1 MRIIKLL
8 SLVFPGQGSQY
19 IGMGKDFSNNFPF
32 ANKVYQEV
40 DEMLGFSLS
49 KLIFDGK
56 IEDLTLTQNAQPA
69 IMATSIAILKTLEGE
84 GFDIRKSSFVAGH
97 SLGEYTALCA
107 TGAISLGDT
116 ANLLKMRG
124 IFMQESVPVG
134 LGAMAA
140 ILGLDLNKV
149 KSLIKDISNDEI
161 CEIANDNEPNQVVL
175 SGNRSTIEK
184 VCKNAKSLGAKRA
197 ILLPVSAPFHCSLM
211 LPAQKNMI
219 NLISEVS
226 LKKPTVPLISNIT
239 ASPTQNPEEIREN
252 LIKQITGRVRWRES
266 ILYMHK
272 FGVRKTYEIGP
283 GRVLCNLIKRT
294 VNEIEQTNISKIEDL
309 DKLRN

>member
-1 MRIIKLL
+1 MF

-19 IGMGKDFSNNFPF
+19 IGMGKDFSNNFPV
-32 ANKVYQEV
+32 ANSVYQEV
-40 DEMLGFSLS
+40 DEVLNFSLS

-56 IEDLTLTQNAQPA
+56 IEDLTLTKNAQPA
-69 IMATSIAILKTLEGE
+69 IMATSIAILKTLESE
-84 GFDIRKSSFVAGH
+84 GFKIKNTLFVAGH

-107 TGAISLGDT
+107 AGAMSLGDT

-134 LGAMAA
+134 VGAMAA

-149 KSLIKDISNDEI
+149 KTLINDISNDEI

-175 SGNRSTIEK
+175 SGYRSTIEK
-184 VCKNAKSLGAKRA
+184 VCNNAKSLGAKRA

-219 NLISEVS
+219 DLISEVS
-226 LKKPTVPLISNIT
+226 LKKPIVPVISNIS
-239 ASPTQNPEEIREN
+239 AIPTQNPEEIREN
-252 LIKQITGRVRWRES
+252 LIQQITGRVRWRES
-266 ILYMHK
+266 ILYMSK
-272 FGVRKTYEIGP
+272 FGVKKTYEIGP
-283 GRVLCNLIKRT
+283 GKVLCNLIRRIA
-294 VNEIEQTNISKIEDL
+294 NEIEQTNISTIEDL
-309 DKLRN
+309 DKCKELVNV

>member
-1 MRIIKLL
+1 ML

-19 IGMGKDFSNNFPF
+19 IGMGKDFSNNFPV
-32 ANKVYQEV
+32 ASKVYQEV
-40 DEMLGFSLS
+40 DEVLGFSLS
-49 KLIFDGK
+49 KLIFEGK

-69 IMATSIAILKTLEGE
+69 IMATSIAILKTLESE
-84 GFDIRKSSFVAGH
+84 GFNVIKTLFVAGH

-107 TGAISLGDT
+107 TGAISLGDA

-124 IFMQESVPVG
+124 IYMQEAVPVG
-134 LGAMAA
+134 VGAMAA

-149 KSLIKDISNDEI
+149 KLLINDIKSDEI
-161 CEIANDNEPNQVVL
+161 CEIANDNDPNQVVL

-211 LPAQKNMI
+211 VPAQKNMI
-219 NLISEVS
+219 DLISEVS
-226 LKKPTVPLISNIT
+226 LKEPIVPVISNIT
-239 ASPTQNPEEIREN
+239 AAPTQNPEEIREN
-252 LIKQITGRVRWRES
+252 LIKQITGRVRWRET

-272 FGVRKTYEIGP
+272 FKVKKAYEIGP
-283 GRVLCNLIKRT
+283 GKVLCNLIKRT
-294 VNEIEQTNISKIEDL
+294 VSEIEQTNISTVEDL

>member
-40 DEMLGFSLS
+40 DEMLEFSLS

-211 LPAQKNMI
+211 LPAQK
-219 NLISEVS
+219 ISS
-226 LKKPTVPLISNIT
+226 L
-239 ASPTQNPEEIREN
+239 
-252 LIKQITGRVRWRES
+252 
-266 ILYMHK
+266 
-272 FGVRKTYEIGP
+272 
-283 GRVLCNLIKRT
+283 
-294 VNEIEQTNISKIEDL
+294 
-309 DKLRN
+309 

>member
-1 MRIIKLL
+1 MF

-19 IGMGKDFSNNFPF
+19 IGMGKDFSNNFPV
-32 ANKVYQEV
+32 ANSIYQEV
-40 DEMLGFSLS
+40 DEVLNFSLS

-56 IEDLTLTQNAQPA
+56 IEDLTLTKNAQPA
-69 IMATSIAILKTLEGE
+69 IMATSIAILKTLESE
-84 GFDIRKSSFVAGH
+84 GFNIKNTLFVAGH

-107 TGAISLGDT
+107 AGAMSLGDT

-134 LGAMAA
+134 VGAMAA

-149 KSLIKDISNDEI
+149 KTLINDISNDEI

-175 SGNRSTIEK
+175 SGYRSTIEK

-211 LPAQKNMI
+211 LPAQKNMTD
-219 NLISEVS
+219 LISEVS
-226 LKKPTVPLISNIT
+226 LKKPIVPVISNIS
-239 ASPTQNPEEIREN
+239 AIPTQNPEEIREN
-252 LIKQITGRVRWRES
+252 LIQQITGRVRWRES
-266 ILYMHK
+266 ILYMNK
-272 FGVRKTYEIGP
+272 FGVKKTYEIGP
-283 GRVLCNLIKRT
+283 GKVLCNLIRRIA
-294 VNEIEQTNISKIEDL
+294 NEIEQTNISTIEDL